1 MGNQYKIKM
10 KSVISLAVAVVGSMA
25 AVKDMVQDEH
35 HATKLPRSYELHNK
49 SCLACLLDDGFYC
62 ADGLPAKEGNLN
74 RLGIES
80 KCLAPGSK
88 CPSKKDKGVEIDAVK
103 TKTWVRNCKNIEL
116 PFNKDAYSAPGSSSM
131 KQKKTFTKE
140 EKDAGSKF

>member
-35 HATKLPRSYELHNK
+35 HATKLPRTYEKHNK

-80 KCLAPGSK
+80 KCLTPGSK
-88 CPSKKDKGVEIDAVK
+88 CPSKKDKDGKVYDPTIKAFKSCSE
-103 TKTWVRNCKNIEL
+103 
-116 PFNKDAYSAPGSSSM
+116 AYFINDF
-131 KQKKTFTKE
+131 K
-140 EKDAGSKF
+140 